1 MFGSSLDYILKPCL
15 RTTPC
20 PSNKEGTSVQEDQ
33 LNHDFWSLCPKLPET
48 TATDT
53 IVLADWIR
61 VSGLEEEGKIQV
73 EEEVTGNGCGKGQV
87 VGRRNQDLFK
97 IQF

>member
-15 RTTPC
+15 CPTLC

-33 LNHDFWSLCPKLPET
+33 LNHDFWSLRPKLPET

-61 VSGLEEEGKIQV
+61 GGRED
-73 EEEVTGNGCGKGQV
+73 TGGRGSDRKWMWKGTGCGEEK
-87 VGRRNQDLFK
+87 
-97 IQF
+97 